1 MNKLQTIA
9 EFKKRIETQNF
20 AVSRIKNIISMKK
33 HKDLEDIYG
42 QEESFGEFF
51 YSKDINLGD
60 LLGGFLYDRINDYYI
75 ELKNDIS
82 KIYMIFVED
91 ASNPKRLKYKKI
103 SKADYDIARSVLSD
117 LVTINDKFNE
127 YCNSSFDRLYALSE
141 SKFQ

>member
-51 YSKDINLGD
+51 YSKDIN
-60 LLGGFLYDRINDYYI
+60 F
-75 ELKNDIS
+75 
-82 KIYMIFVED
+82 YMIG
-91 ASNPKRLKYKKI
+91 
-103 SKADYDIARSVLSD
+103 
-117 LVTINDKFNE
+117 
-127 YCNSSFDRLYALSE
+127 
-141 SKFQ
+141 